1 MRIRPVR
8 IYNHFPLEFGGG
20 GEASLSLLATK
31 LSGAGFNVEYVTDS
45 DYGGVTRL
53 TSQQTA
59 ELSSRFR
66 YVRERFQDYAKP
78 GMKFLFR
85 RLPCVSELSRDA
97 IHLLVID
104 RVPPASFLA
113 QARDRGV
120 RLGILM
126 HGLSPCDSPVGQP
139 VAAAYQFYVRRAL
152 RKLISSGLLNWCY
165 VQVFNRATL
174 EFLAKSGMPEQNI
187 FEIPTGVQMSRY
199 GPPTSDGKFNVLFMG
214 RLDRLTKGIDTL
226 SEVIKHFVERH
237 SGDLIR
243 VRIVGSGRDSRS
255 LDKVR
260 GLRSVTI
267 DGFIPEE
274 EKFAALAASQVL
286 LITSRMEPFSMV
298 AVEALASGAFVISTP
313 VAGPMGIISRDPSF
327 GAISG
332 PDAGSLVNILNS
344 TFEAWRVDCH
354 LFDRMRLGR
363 AAVAAQH
370 FNIETMVQKYSV
382 MIEQLGSGLTV

>member
-1 MRIRPVR
+1 MRTRPVR

-31 LSGAGFNVEYVTDS
+31 LSEAGFNVEYVTDS
-45 DYGGVTRL
+45 DYRGITRL

-59 ELSSRFR
+59 ELSNRFR
-66 YVRERFQDYAKP
+66 YVRERFQDYARP

-85 RLPCVSELSRDA
+85 RLPNASELSRDA

-113 QARDRGV
+113 QARARGV

-126 HGLSPCDSPVGQP
+126 HGLSPCDSPVGQH

-152 RKLISSGLLNWCY
+152 RKLISSGLLNWCS

-174 EFLAKSGMPEQNI
+174 EFLVKSGMPEQNI
-187 FEIPTGVQMSRY
+187 FEIPTGVRISRY
-199 GPPTSDGKFNVLFMG
+199 GPPTSDGMFNVLFMG

-226 SEVIKHFVERH
+226 SEVIQRFVERH
-237 SGDLIR
+237 SGDKIR
-243 VRIVGSGRDSRS
+243 FRIVGSGRDRRC

-274 EKFAALAASQVL
+274 EKIATLAASQVL
-286 LITSRMEPFSMV
+286 VITSRTEPFSMV
-298 AVEALASGAFVISTP
+298 AIEALASGAFVISTP
-313 VAGPMGIISRDPSF
+313 VAGPTGIISRDPSF

-332 PDAGSLVNILNS
+332 PDAGSLVNILDS
-344 TFEAWRVDCH
+344 TFETWRRDRQA
-354 LFDRMRLGR
+354 FDRMRLKR
-363 AAVAAQH
+363 AAIAAEH
-370 FNIETMVQKYSV
+370 FNIEVMVQGYSA
-382 MIEQLGSGLTV
+382 MIEQLGVGLTV